1 VNPPSPDIAPPG
13 APRDRFGAAVAAL
26 IGLVLKAPL
35 VVVIVSIVATIAL
48 GVFTVKNVSINTD
61 TTEML
66 SPDLPF
72 RRDFD
77 AYRRA
82 YPVFANNIVVVVE
95 ADDSDRAE
103 DGAEALYQRLQQDKI
118 RFHHIFYPEG
128 DRFFRQNGL
137 LYIDLKELQALAQR
151 LSEAQPLLSTL
162 ARDQSIRGL
171 FDVLGLAVDALG
183 SADAQPRQIARVLGR
198 ISAVIEAR
206 DADRPR
212 SLSWKE
218 LMGGEAAS
226 GDRRRII
233 VLQPELNFSSVAPA
247 ADALKEIRRHAREL
261 GLTPENG
268 VRVRLSGSAAID
280 SEEIGSIA
288 DNTRLSSELS
298 ILVVALLL
306 VVCFRSFRLVL
317 ASLVTLVVGIVLTG
331 AFAIAAIGSFNLIS
345 IAFAVLF
352 IGIGIDYSIH
362 VALRYREMVERGHQ
376 GSAALT
382 AAGRSIGT
390 ALGLMAASSALGFFS
405 FLPTDYRGVSE
416 LGLIAG
422 FSMLV
427 AFATNVTV
435 LPAMLALMPY
445 KAPPAVAGEKPRGQ
459 RLVQSEHWLWRQSR
473 TIVFVAAAIGIVA
486 LFALWGARFDRNPL
500 NLKDPTQ
507 ESVSTA
513 IDLLNNPR
521 LRVSTVSIL
530 VDSVAEIA
538 PLAEKLKKL
547 PSVESVRSIYDY
559 VPRDQEAKL
568 DVLEEIALQMT
579 PILSPSER
587 AAPPD
592 AEQRASA
599 ITALRD
605 KVKAALEQQRAGML
619 EADLRRLLDAL
630 DAFVKRGTEDLRTA
644 ALEQDLLGSLPKRL
658 DTLKSALAAKPVD
671 FAALPETLRWRE
683 LSPAGKVRIEVVPKE
698 DLRDNRALRR
708 FVSEVQSVAPYA
720 TGGPI
725 VELHAGDAVVHAFA
739 VASIIAFVLICVG
752 LLLLL
757 RSITDLLLILA
768 PLLLAS
774 LVTIG
779 IAVVSGISFN
789 FANVIVLPLLIGL
802 GVSSGIH
809 LVIRARRD
817 TTIELLNTTT
827 PRAVLFSAFTTIV
840 AFASLAISSHW
851 GQASMGILLLIAMSV
866 NLVCY
871 LVVLPALL
879 AYVEQRRLARLVRKG
894 HSRARARTG

>member
-1 VNPPSPDIAPPG
+1 MNPHTSETAPRS
-13 APRDRFGAAVAAL
+13 APRDRFGEAVSVL

-35 VVVIVSIVATIAL
+35 LVVLVALAATVAL
-48 GVFTVKNVSINTD
+48 AVFTVRNVSINTD
-61 TTEML
+61 TTDML
-66 SPDLPF
+66 SPNLQF
-72 RRDFD
+72 RRDFE

-82 YPVFANNIVVVVE
+82 YPVFANNIVIVIE
-95 ADDSDRAE
+95 ADDPDRAE
-103 DGAEALYQRLQQDKI
+103 DGADALYQRLQQDRG

-137 LYIDLKELQALAQR
+137 LYVDLKELQALAGR
-151 LSEAQPLLSTL
+151 LSQAQPLLSTL

-171 FDVLGLAVDALG
+171 FEVLGLAIDALG
-183 SADAQPRQIARVLGR
+183 TPDAQPQQIARVLER
-198 ISAVIEAR
+198 VSAVIEAR

-226 GDRRRII
+226 DDRRRII
-233 VLQPELNFSSVAPA
+233 VLQPELNYSSVAPA

-261 GLTPENG
+261 GLSPENG
-268 VRVRLSGSAAID
+268 VRVRISGSAAIE

-306 VVCFRSFRLVL
+306 VVCFRSFRLL
-317 ASLVTLVVGIVLTG
+317 AASLITLVVGIVLTG

-376 GSAALT
+376 GKGALT

-422 FSMLV
+422 FSMIV
-427 AFATNVTV
+427 AFVTNVTV
-435 LPAMLALMPY
+435 LPALLALMPY
-445 KAPPAVAGEKPRGQ
+445 KAKPATPDEKPRAE
-459 RLVQSEHWLWRQSR
+459 RLVQSEHWLWRHSR
-473 TIVFVAAAIGIVA
+473 AIVLTAAVIGVGA
-486 LFALWGARFDRNPL
+486 LLTLWGARFDRNPL
-500 NLKDPTQ
+500 NLKDPSQ
-507 ESVSTA
+507 ESVATA

-559 VPRDQEAKL
+559 VPRDQAAKL

-592 AEQRASA
+592 TEQRAAA

-605 KVKAALEQQRAGML
+605 KVKAAIEQKRAGSL
-619 EADLRRLLDAL
+619 EADLKRLWDAL
-630 DAFVKRGTEDLRTA
+630 DAFLKKGTEDLRTA
-644 ALEQDLLGSLPKRL
+644 ALEQDLIGSLPKRL
-658 DTLKSALAAKPVD
+658 DALKTALAAKPVD
-671 FAALPETLRWRE
+671 FAALPETLRQRE

-698 DLRDNRALRR
+698 DLRDNRNLRR
-708 FVSEVQSVAPYA
+708 FVSEVQSVAPHA
-720 TGGPI
+720 TGGPV
-725 VELHAGDAVVHAFA
+725 VELHAGNAVVHAFV
-739 VASIIAFVLICVG
+739 VASLIAFVLICVG

-757 RSITDLLLILA
+757 RSLTDLLLILA

-774 LVTIG
+774 SVTVG
-779 IAVVSGISFN
+779 IAVVTGISFN
-789 FANVIVLPLLIGL
+789 FANIIVLPLLIGL

-840 AFASLAISSHW
+840 SFASLGISSHW

-871 LVVLPALL
+871 LVALPALL
-879 AYVEQRRLARLVRKG
+879 AYVEQWRLARLVRRG
-894 HSRARARTG
+894 QPAPARRG

>member
-1 VNPPSPDIAPPG
+1 VSPPPPESAPPSPA
-13 APRDRFGAAVAAL
+13 RDRFGAAVSAV

-35 VVVIVSIVATIAL
+35 LIVVVALAATVAL
-48 GVFTVKNVSINTD
+48 GIFTVKNVSINTD
-61 TTEML
+61 ATEML
-66 SPDLPF
+66 SPDLAF

-82 YPVFANNIVVVVE
+82 YPVFANNIVIVVE

-103 DGAEALYQRLQQDKI
+103 DGAEALYQRLQQDKA

-137 LYIDLKELQALAQR
+137 LYLDMKELQALASR

-171 FDVLGLAVDALG
+171 FEVLGLAIDALG
-183 SADAQPRQIARVLGR
+183 TADAQPQQIARVLQR
-198 ISAVIEAR
+198 VAAVIEAR
-206 DADRPR
+206 NADKPR

-218 LMGGEAAS
+218 MMGGEAAS
-226 GDRRRII
+226 DDRRRII
-233 VLQPELNFSSVAPA
+233 VLQPELDYGSVAPA

-261 GLTPENG
+261 GLSPENG

-288 DNTRLSSELS
+288 DNTALSSELS
-298 ILVVALLL
+298 FAIVALILVA
-306 VVCFRSFRLVL
+306 CFRSLRLLV
-317 ASLVTLVVGIVLTG
+317 ASLVTLVVGIVWTG
-331 AFAIAAIGSFNLIS
+331 AFAVAAVGQFNLIS

-362 VALRYREMVERGHQ
+362 VGLRYREMVERGRT
-376 GSAALT
+376 GKAAFT

-422 FSMLV
+422 FSMIV
-427 AFATNVTV
+427 AFVTNITV
-435 LPAMLALMPY
+435 LPATLALMPLRTQPGAAEKH
-445 KAPPAVAGEKPRGQ
+445 KAA
-459 RLVQSEHWLWRQSR
+459 RLVQSEHWLWRHSR
-473 TIVFVAAAIGIVA
+473 FIVIAALVVGLAA
-486 LFALWGARFDRNPL
+486 LSALWGARFDRNPL

-507 ESVSTA
+507 ESVATA

-530 VDSVAEIA
+530 VDTVAEIG

-559 VPRDQEAKL
+559 VPSDQVAKL
-568 DVLEEIALQMT
+568 DILEEIALQMT
-579 PILSPSER
+579 PILAPSER

-592 AEQRASA
+592 ADQRTAA

-605 KVKAALEQQRAGML
+605 KIKAALDQKRAGAI
-619 EADLRRLLDAL
+619 EADLKRLRDAL
-630 DAFVKRGTEDLRTA
+630 DAFLKRGTDDLRTA
-644 ALEQDLLGSLPKRL
+644 ALEQDLLGSLPRRL
-658 DTLKSALAAKPVD
+658 DALKSALAAKPVD
-671 FAALPETLRWRE
+671 FAALPESLRQRE

-698 DLRDNRALRR
+698 DLRDNRALNR
-708 FVSEVQSVAPYA
+708 FVAEVQSVAPHA
-720 TGGPI
+720 TGGPV
-725 VELHAGDAVVHAFA
+725 VELLAGNAVVHAFA
-739 VASIIAFVLICVG
+739 VASVVAFVLISLG

-757 RSITDLLLILA
+757 RSFTDLLLILA

-774 LVTIG
+774 SVTVG
-779 IAVVSGISFN
+779 IAVAVGLSFN
-789 FANVIVLPLLIGL
+789 FANIIVLPLLIGL

-809 LVIRARRD
+809 LVIRARHD

-827 PRAVLFSAFTTIV
+827 PRAVLFSAFTTI
-840 AFASLAISSHW
+840 ASFATLAISSHW
-851 GQASMGILLLIAMSV
+851 GQASMGLLLLIAISV

-879 AYVEQRRLARLVRKG
+879 ASIEQRRLARLVRKG
-894 HSRARARTG
+894 QPAPATRPR